1 GHLTSLWLDWVARL
15 NRWIGSPTMAAPLI
29 SEILPD
35 LLEEIIFVVRQTDAA
50 GIEEQLRALRIESI
64 CDCGDENCASFAT
77 APEVKVSRVVELQA
91 MEGFLIIDLNAA
103 GEICFIEVL
112 GRPDVKYLLEEH
124 YAPPAENYDQS
135 RRGDY
140 AVGARIKG
148 REVGFLDWPAN
159 QC

>member
-1 GHLTSLWLDWVARL
+1 
-15 NRWIGSPTMAAPLI
+15 MAAPLI

-50 GIEEQLRALRIESI
+50 GLEEQLRALRIESI

-103 GEICFIEVL
+103 DEICFIEVL

-124 YAPPAENYDQS
+124 YAAPA
-135 RRGDY
+135 
-140 AVGARIKG
+140 
-148 REVGFLDWPAN
+148 
-159 QC
+159 